1 MKTALSVFW
10 RDVKRIVK
18 NPFALGVIL
27 GMCVLPAAYAWYCI
41 EANWDPYKLT
51 ANMHIPVV
59 NNDAGAQ
66 VDGMGE
72 VNVGDQIVDQLQQND
87 AFTWEFVSED
97 EAREGVES
105 GKYYA
110 AFIIPEN
117 FSSDLA
123 GVLDGRT
130 DNPKIEYFVNEKYS
144 GTAVKVTDTG
154 SSTIGNA
161 VNDSFT
167 GSVSQAMAE
176 ILKQAAG
183 SLKSDVNARASSAG
197 QSLSDAQAQVDDV
210 ISLIDDTSGGL
221 DDWHDT
227 VANAQGALDAMR
239 EALPGIE
246 QSLSDAQSTLATVRT
261 ASSDFNTA
269 FTGGLTDSAAALTQ
283 ASSTANQKVADYR
296 ERTMSAKAQVDGA
309 LADLRTVADRNQN
322 AIDTVQQHLDASSL
336 PADSSVRADI
346 ENRVLAPLMARND
359 SLRQSIDSLQ
369 TASDNLGKSVLAVS
383 GLITSMNDGAASGA
397 QAMVAAT
404 KSFNVDVLPQLSSSA
419 DVVSTTLG
427 TLSGSVAGLGP
438 QIDQVKGLLGQVDSV
453 IGQMQSSLSDASGTL
468 SRVSKGLSTTV
479 TDLSA
484 LAGSLDL
491 SSVVDIEHLDAS
503 QVGSFMSS
511 PLAINTQS
519 IYPISHYAAAVAPF
533 YTNLAIWIGC
543 FMLVAIIKLEID
555 REGYEGI
562 SPSQA
567 YLARFFLYLFVNLVQ
582 ATVIVLGEIFL
593 LGFGVADPVSLLV
606 SAWVTSLAFVS
617 IVYMLAISFRHIGKA
632 LAVVL
637 LIMQIPGSSGMY
649 PIEMMPD
656 FFQAIH
662 PLLPFTYGIDAM
674 RQAIGGIYGG
684 ELVHDLV
691 VLLLMVPA
699 AFFVG
704 MVLRPYF
711 QNLNVLFDKRLA
723 ETTFMI
729 TEEHGVFEQRYR
741 SRNVLRALYD
751 NDQFRPKIAAR
762 AAAFE
767 KSYRALEGIGQLI
780 VFLLPIGVIVL
791 MSILQVDPDPNTKVE
806 LLVLFVVSVVVVD
819 GAIIAIEY
827 LHEYWNGQLELVS
840 QSQDRMEAEAL
851 NHVPLRHHDFSEGH
865 EARVRAVLD
874 RREARRSGREGGDRR

>member
-18 NPFALGVIL
+18 NPFALGVVL
-27 GMCVLPAAYAWYCI
+27 GMCLLPAAYAWYCI

-59 NNDAGAQ
+59 NNDAGAEI
-66 VDGMGE
+66 DGMGQ
-72 VNVGDQIVDQLQQND
+72 VDVGDQIVTQLKQND

-130 DNPKIEYFVNEKYS
+130 DNPQIEYYVNEKYS

-167 GSVSQAMAE
+167 GSVSTAMAE
-176 ILKQAAG
+176 IVKQTADT
-183 SLKSDVNARASSAG
+183 LNSDVNARASATG
-197 QSLSDAQAQVDDV
+197 QSLSDAESQVNDV
-210 ISLIDDTSGGL
+210 IALLDDSAGGL
-221 DDWHDT
+221 DDWRST
-227 VANAQGALDAMR
+227 VSSAQDSLDAMQDM
-239 EALPGIE
+239 LPGIE
-246 QSLSDAQSTLATVRT
+246 QSLSDAQSTLGTVRS

-269 FTGGLTDSAAALTQ
+269 FTGGLTKSATALTQ
-283 ASSTANQKVADYR
+283 TTVDANQKVADYR
-296 ERTMSAKAQVDGA
+296 DRTMKAKSQVDGA

-336 PADSSVRADI
+336 PADSPVRADI
-346 ENRVLAPLMARND
+346 ENRVLAPLQERND
-359 SLRQSIDSLQ
+359 ALQQSISSLQ
-369 TASDNLGKSVLAVS
+369 TASDNLGRSVLSVASLV
-383 GLITSMNDGAASGA
+383 TAMNDGAASGA
-397 QAMVAAT
+397 SAMVEAT
-404 KSFNVDVLPQLSSSA
+404 KSFNVDVLPQLSTSA
-419 DVVSTTLG
+419 DTVAGTLG
-427 TLSGSVAGLGP
+427 SLSGTVAGLGP
-438 QIDQVKGLLGQVDSV
+438 QIDQVSSLLDQVDSV

-468 SRVSKGLSTTV
+468 TRARDGLSTTIS
-479 TDLSA
+479 DLSM
-484 LAGSLDL
+484 LASSLDL
-491 SSVVDIEHLDAS
+491 SSIVDIEHLDAS

-511 PLAINTQS
+511 PLTINTQS
-519 IYPISHYAAAVAPF
+519 VYPISNYAAAVAPF
-533 YTNLAIWIGC
+533 YSNLAIWIGC

-555 REGYEGI
+555 REGFENV

-567 YLARFFLYLFVNLVQ
+567 YLARFFLYLCVNLIQ
-582 ATVIVLGEIFL
+582 ATVIVLGEVFL
-593 LGFGVADPVSLLV
+593 LGFGVADPAALLV
-606 SAWVTSLAFVS
+606 SAWITSLAFVS

-684 ELVHDLV
+684 ELVHDFV

-723 ETTFMI
+723 DTTFMI
-729 TEEHGVFEQRYR
+729 TEEHGVFQQRYR
-741 SRNVLRALYD
+741 ARNVLRALYD
-751 NDQFRPKIAAR
+751 NDQFRPRIAES
-762 AAAFE
+762 AAKFE
-767 KSYRALEGIGQLI
+767 KSYRALEGAGQLI
-780 VFLLPIGVIVL
+780 VFLLPIAIIVL
-791 MSILQVDPDPNTKVE
+791 MSVFQVDPDPNTKVE
-806 LLVLFVVSVVVVD
+806 LLVTFVIAVVVID

-827 LHEYWNGQLELVS
+827 LHDYWNGQLELVS
-840 QSQDRMEAEAL
+840 QSQEDMEAQAL
-851 NHVPLRHHDFSEGH
+851 DHVPLRHHDFSADH
-865 EARVRAVLD
+865 EERVHEELE
-874 RREARRSGREGGDRR
+874 RRDARRQAREGGDRR